1 MQIVPFTPH
10 CSVCLATP
18 CNPIQY
24 EEAILLKEQ
33 PFHRALA
40 ASIKDSFLHIV
51 AAQKHYLRS
60 QSIENAGAGICD
72 IARTLLIILR
82 VRERR

>member
-1 MQIVPFTPH
+1 MQTVPFTPH

-18 CNPIQY
+18 RNPIQY

-33 PFHRALA
+33 PFDSALA

-51 AAQKHYLRS
+51 VAQKHYLRS

>member
-1 MQIVPFTPH
+1 MQIVPFISN

-18 CNPIQY
+18 RNPIQY

-33 PFHRALA
+33 PFHSALA
-40 ASIKDSFLHIV
+40 ASIKESFLHIV
-51 AAQKHYLRS
+51 VTQEHYLRS

-72 IARTLLIILR
+72 ITRTFFIILR